1 LNYILKNMLNKLHFE
16 ILSKEQLEIINRISE
31 INKNFLL
38 VGGTAISLQIGHRQS
53 IDFDFFSDKEFD
65 MDSLKNDLRKY
76 ISFDKVLIDKINEF
90 TFISNNVKLTY
101 LYYPFKITENIIQT
115 EYNINIPDIRTLL
128 AMKLYALSRRSKW
141 KDYVDIYF
149 GLKYLSLDELILKAK
164 YIFGNE
170 LNEKIIRVQLTY
182 FKDIDYT
189 EEVIYM
195 PTYDISNQE
204 IKKYLTE
211 IRL

>member
-211 IRL
+211 ISL

>member
-1 LNYILKNMLNKLHFE
+1 
-16 ILSKEQLEIINRISE
+16 
-31 INKNFLL
+31 
-38 VGGTAISLQIGHRQS
+38 
-53 IDFDFFSDKEFD
+53 

-211 IRL
+211 ISL